1 MGSYQQFKYKKHFIR
16 KNVFMR
22 KHMFLNIT
30 VVVALM
36 LAISFCMACSGGQAD
51 NHEKIDYTVVENE
64 DLPIELKKLIDNKKQ
79 TTGNKRLRATCLITS
94 QYIYNNPVSNW

>member
-36 LAISFCMACSGGQAD
+36 LQVVRQIITRRLTIQLLRT
-51 NHEKIDYTVVENE
+51 KIY
-64 DLPIELKKLIDNKKQ
+64 Q
-79 TTGNKRLRATCLITS
+79 
-94 QYIYNNPVSNW
+94 

>member
-36 LAISFCMACSGGQAD
+36 LASAWQGFWGRM
-51 NHEKIDYTVVENE
+51 
-64 DLPIELKKLIDNKKQ
+64 L
-79 TTGNKRLRATCLITS
+79 
-94 QYIYNNPVSNW
+94 

>member
-51 NHEKIDYTVVENE
+51 NHEKIDYTRSEERRVGKECRSRWS
-64 DLPIELKKLIDNKKQ
+64 P
-79 TTGNKRLRATCLITS
+79 
-94 QYIYNNPVSNW
+94 YH